1 MCPYFRVGHI
11 LAKKKKS
18 PQSPLDRCW
27 AFFSWGCWNKLR
39 PYNFSVSRMF
49 WVPLIFLAAYYFL
62 QCHYQFDWG
71 FLCPEGIWNETC
83 KTYTN
88 KSMPLRGFQPKD
100 QHTECCRKWTKVKYE
115 EWGKRATS
123 LTSIITFLLG
133 FYVSR
138 IVVTWWSRVASIP
151 DIENSLLMLAG
162 LVSSNNPKF
171 QLPADEDQTQSNGET
186 KVKSTQFPIG
196 VLEAKKMI
204 ARYGL
209 LSWTLC
215 FSTISPSFKRN
226 FKTLEQLKDK
236 GLLKEREKCEV
247 MVRK

>member
-83 KTYTN
+83 KTFIPGLPTMIPTGMS
-88 KSMPLRGFQPKD
+88 KEQ
-100 QHTECCRKWTKVKYE
+100 E
-115 EWGKRATS
+115 EAYLCK
-123 LTSIITFLLG
+123 
-133 FYVSR
+133 
-138 IVVTWWSRVASIP
+138 
-151 DIENSLLMLAG
+151 SLLFISTFFFVLA
-162 LVSSNNPKF
+162 
-171 QLPADEDQTQSNGET
+171 
-186 KVKSTQFPIG
+186 
-196 VLEAKKMI
+196 
-204 ARYGL
+204 
-209 LSWTLC
+209 
-215 FSTISPSFKRN
+215 
-226 FKTLEQLKDK
+226 
-236 GLLKEREKCEV
+236 
-247 MVRK
+247 

>member
-71 FLCPEGIWNETC
+71 LLCPEGIWNETC

-88 KSMPLRGFQPKD
+88 KSLPLRGFQPKD

-115 EWGKRATS
+115 EMLERFGKLWMVTVS
-123 LTSIITFLLG
+123 SDLFLTLYPL
-133 FYVSR
+133 
-138 IVVTWWSRVASIP
+138 P
-151 DIENSLLMLAG
+151 DIL
-162 LVSSNNPKF
+162 
-171 QLPADEDQTQSNGET
+171 D
-186 KVKSTQFPIG
+186 
-196 VLEAKKMI
+196 
-204 ARYGL
+204 
-209 LSWTLC
+209 
-215 FSTISPSFKRN
+215 
-226 FKTLEQLKDK
+226 
-236 GLLKEREKCEV
+236 
-247 MVRK
+247 